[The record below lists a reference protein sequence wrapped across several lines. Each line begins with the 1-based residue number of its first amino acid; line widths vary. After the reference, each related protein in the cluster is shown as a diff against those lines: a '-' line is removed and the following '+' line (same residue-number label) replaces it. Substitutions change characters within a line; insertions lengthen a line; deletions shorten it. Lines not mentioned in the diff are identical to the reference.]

1 MLYAHRLGSLRSDC
15 IVSHLLLFF
24 ILIDNVGEVDEPL
37 VRLLACS
44 CQLFHLLNLV
54 MEHLML
60 RILNVT
66 NVLYKFVVISKHFLV
81 LC

>member
-1 MLYAHRLGSLRSDC
+1 MLYAYRLGTFRRHC
-15 IVSHLLLFF
+15 IISHLLLFL
-24 ILIDNVGEVDEPL
+24 ILIDNVSEIDEPL

-44 CQLFHLLNLV
+44 CQLFHLLDLV

-60 RILNVT
+60 CILYVT
-66 NVLYKFVVISKHFLV
+66 DILDEFVVISKHFLV

>member
-1 MLYAHRLGSLRSDC
+1 MLYAHRLGSLSSDC

-44 CQLFHLLNLV
+44 CQLFHLLKIV
-54 MEHLML
+54 MEHLVL

-66 NVLYKFVVISKHFLV
+66 NVLNKFVVISKHFLV